1 MSAFA
6 TRRAGAFTAIVAV
19 LLYYFYNQRST
30 SHSFSVLPDK
40 SDELTRAQYAALEDN
55 PKLASNS
62 YLEVRFPKIN
72 RRQIGI
78 ENATIVMLARNLDL
92 EGALKSIRLLEDR
105 FNRHYRYPWVFM
117 NDVPFDEEFIENTSL
132 MASGKTYYELI
143 PADDWEPPE
152 FIDEN
157 KLQQNLRESEA
168 NGVIYGGMRLYRNM
182 CHFNSGHFYKQQ
194 KLLEYEWYFRVEPD
208 VEYMCDFQ
216 YDPFT
221 LLRKNNK
228 KYGFVIAILEYENT
242 IPTLWE
248 TVEDFMKK
256 YPQHIHPNN
265 AFAFITSNETSLN
278 LGIPLIGKKEY
289 NLCHFWS
296 NFEIGNLDFF
306 RSEQYEAYFNHLD
319 KAGGFYYERWGDAPV
334 HTIGL
339 SLLLDKNEIH
349 HFDDIGY
356 YHLPYM
362 ACPASQDVRASKRCI
377 CQARDIEDKLSKNSI
392 DVDYYSCLSRWWRYG
407 SGKRFLN
414 EIDFAA
420 AN

>member
-1 MSAFA
+1 MPGWRSHFYIA
-6 TRRAGAFTAIVAV
+6 AIAIALY
-19 LLYYFYNQRST
+19 LLYSNTSSYESRFGST
-30 SHSFSVLPDK
+30 KK
-40 SDELTRAQYAALEDN
+40 SSEDLAEAHDAALEGS

-62 YLEVRFPKIN
+62 YLEMRFPRIN
-72 RRQIGI
+72 REQIGT
-78 ENATIVMLARNLDL
+78 ENATLVMLARNLDL
-92 EGALKSIRLLEDR
+92 EGALKSMRLLEDR

-117 NDVPFDEEFIENTSL
+117 NEVPFDDDFIEHTSL

-143 PADDWEPPE
+143 PDEDWEPPE

-157 KLQQNLRESEA
+157 KLQQNLRTAEA
-168 NGVIYGGMRLYRNM
+168 NGVIYGGVRSYRNM
-182 CHFNSGHFYKQQ
+182 CHFNSGHFYKQK
-194 KLLEYEWYFRVEPD
+194 KLLEFEWYFRVEPD

-221 LLRKNNK
+221 MLRKNGK
-228 KYGFVIAILEYENT
+228 KYGFVITIQDYENT
-242 IPTLWE
+242 IPTLWD
-248 TVEDFMKK
+248 TVEGFMKE
-256 YPQHIHPNN
+256 YPQYLHPNN
-265 AFAFITSNETSLN
+265 ALNFITSHETSLN
-278 LGIPLIGKKEY
+278 LGMPLIGQKKY

-306 RSEQYEAYFNHLD
+306 RSEAYEAYFDYLD

-356 YHLPYM
+356 YHPPYM
-362 ACPASQDVRASKRCI
+362 ACPASVDIRASKRCI
-377 CQARDIEDKLSKNSI
+377 CQARDIEDKMSRVSI

-414 EIDFAA
+414 EIDYTA